1 SSMKKATQKD
11 KGLIIDILTKS
22 FDANF
27 SVNYIV
33 KQDNKR
39 EKRIRSLMDYSFEVC
54 TAFGEV
60 FLSNDNKACA
70 LMVYPDKKKSSLKSI
85 LLDLRLIFQAVG
97 FGNINKTIKRE
108 KLINSIRPE
117 IAMSY
122 LWFIGVDPV
131 VQSKGIGSNLLQDI
145 IDYSNR
151 NNRPVYLET
160 SMSKN
165 LNWYKKFG
173 FEIYNE
179 QDLTCH
185 LYFFRRDVR

>member
-1 SSMKKATQKD
+1 MKKATQKD

-70 LMVYPDKKKSSLKSI
+70 LMVYPDKKKSSLKS
-85 LLDLRLIFQAVG
+85 DR
-97 FGNINKTIKRE
+97 K
-108 KLINSIRPE
+108 S
-117 IAMSY
+117 
-122 LWFIGVDPV
+122 V
-131 VQSKGIGSNLLQDI
+131 V
-145 IDYSNR
+145 
-151 NNRPVYLET
+151 
-160 SMSKN
+160 
-165 LNWYKKFG
+165 
-173 FEIYNE
+173 
-179 QDLTCH
+179 
-185 LYFFRRDVR
+185 